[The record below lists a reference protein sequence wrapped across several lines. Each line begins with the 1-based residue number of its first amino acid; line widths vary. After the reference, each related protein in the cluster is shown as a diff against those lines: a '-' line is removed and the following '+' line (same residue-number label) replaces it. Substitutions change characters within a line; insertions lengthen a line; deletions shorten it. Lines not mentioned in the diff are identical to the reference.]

1 MTTHITLKTGGDP
14 RALPDYAAL
23 RDELSKLTHPARPD
37 VNWQYVERLCL
48 SLFEQ
53 NGVEL
58 QTAAEYTLARTHLS
72 GIAGLNEGL
81 AILEALISHQ
91 WDVFWPKTLHARLEI
106 LTGLSQRLQ
115 QRMRMLPLNNSHLS
129 ELYSAEVLLTRLSAV
144 LQRLELKHLS
154 QFDTLRRLIRSNAE
168 RLESSNDASDLNAL
182 MMPGGELPQERAEPN
197 DEVKWVYV
205 VQPEKQPNAED
216 SATAYGSVR
225 PWKPFVA
232 GMCSMLVVC
241 VAVAWGGGFLSRP
254 DPLTTQAIASLA
266 PLPEALTPVQQ
277 DALAQRG
284 TLPSTFIAETQQQLA
299 RLDKLPP
306 DWNISYSLQLLAQL
320 QTLWPEEAKPLAL
333 QWQQKFNAAALP
345 VEAMNSWYQG
355 MMKLQQ
361 LSHRLSSLDEQK
373 GKYITVSEL
382 KSVVFSTIQSFNQTI
397 PAEEQ
402 LRRLSQHPAGDTLP
416 EAEKTQLELRLRQL
430 ATRYAQI
437 KQDSSAQRILTADR

>member
-1 MTTHITLKTGGDP
+1 MTTHTTLKTGGDP
-14 RALPDYAAL
+14 RTLPDYANL

-37 VNWQYVERLCL
+37 VNWQYVERRCL

-58 QTAAEYTLARTHLS
+58 QTAAWYTLARTHLS
-72 GIAGLNEGL
+72 GLAGLNEGL

-91 WDVFWPKTLHARLEI
+91 WDVFWPKTLHARMEI
-106 LTGLSQRLQ
+106 LSGLSQRLQ

-129 ELYSAEVLLTRLSAV
+129 ELYRAEALLTRLSAV

-154 QFDTLRRLIRSNAE
+154 QFDTLQTMIRSNAE

-182 MMPGGELPQERAEPN
+182 MMPDCELPQERADPI

-205 VQPEKQPNAED
+205 AQPENQPNAEGLTTAHG
-216 SATAYGSVR
+216 SAR

-232 GMCSMLVVC
+232 GMCSMLVIG
-241 VAVAWGGGFLSRP
+241 VAMAWGWNFLSRP

-266 PLPEALTPVQQ
+266 PLPEVLTPVQQ
-277 DALAQRG
+277 DALTQRG
-284 TLPSTFIAETQQQLA
+284 TLPSTFISDTQQQLA
-299 RLDKLPP
+299 RLDKLSP
-306 DWNISYSLQLLAQL
+306 DWNIFYSLQLLKQL
-320 QTLWPEEAKPLAL
+320 QKLRPEEAKAL
-333 QWQQKFNAAALP
+333 IIQWQKKFNATALP
-345 VEAMNSWYQG
+345 VDAMNSWYQG
-355 MMKLQQ
+355 MMTLQQ

-382 KSVVFSTIQSFNQTI
+382 KSVVFSTMQSFNHAI

-402 LRRLSQHPAGDTLP
+402 LRRLSQYPAGSALP
-416 EAEKTQLELRLRQL
+416 EAEKTQLELHLKQL

-437 KQDSSAQRILTADR
+437 KQDASAR